1 VKSVHFLHD
10 HLRIGTTDSKKG
22 IIIFSIYKYLD
33 ISYYYIYNGFLNLH
47 RSLPMDDSQV
57 LFDSIRRIRKAK
69 SFTLKDMAEKTGI
82 SWNYLSQ
89 IERGQTNP
97 SIGTIKRITNALGI
111 PFMGLANEN
120 PPPDTTNQKAAI
132 VRRDMRKVLV
142 FPKSKLKQY
151 LLTPD
156 LQRKLEVLYG
166 EVEPSEEYE
175 EVWYSHEGEEFGFI
189 LEGRYEVTI
198 EEEVHILEEGDC
210 IYFQSHLPHKMRG
223 IGDKPCKTIWVITPP
238 SF

>member
-1 VKSVHFLHD
+1 MSIFVSKILTK
-10 HLRIGTTDSKKG
+10 TTPVDES
-22 IIIFSIYKYLD
+22 
-33 ISYYYIYNGFLNLH
+33 H
-47 RSLPMDDSQV
+47 A
-57 LFDSIRRIRKAK
+57 LFHSIRQVRKAK
-69 SFTLKDMAEKTGI
+69 GFTLRDMAEKTGI
-82 SWNYLSQ
+82 SSNYLSQ
-89 IERGQTNP
+89 IERGETNP
-97 SIGTIKRITNALGI
+97 SIGTIKRITNALGV
-111 PFMGLANEN
+111 PFMGLGNQN
-120 PPPDTTNQKAAI
+120 PGPDTTNQKVAI
-132 VRRDMRKVLV
+132 VRKDMRKVLV

-175 EVWYSHEGEEFGFI
+175 EVWYSHEGEEFGFV
-189 LEGRYEVTI
+189 LEGRYEVMI
-198 EEEVHILEEGDC
+198 EDEVYILEEGDC

>member
-1 VKSVHFLHD
+1 
-10 HLRIGTTDSKKG
+10 
-22 IIIFSIYKYLD
+22 
-33 ISYYYIYNGFLNLH
+33 
-47 RSLPMDDSQV
+47 MDESQV
-57 LFDSIRRIRKAK
+57 LFDSIRRTRKAK
-69 SFTLKDMAEKTGI
+69 GLTLREMAQKTGI
-82 SWNYLSQ
+82 SSNYLSQ
-89 IERGQTNP
+89 IERGETNP
-97 SIGTIKRITNALGI
+97 SIGTIKKITNALGV
-111 PFMGLANEN
+111 PFMGLGNEN
-120 PPPDTTNQKAAI
+120 PTREETNQKVAI
-132 VRRDMRKVLV
+132 VRKNMRKVLV

-166 EVEPSEEYE
+166 EVQPSKDCEEI
-175 EVWYSHEGEEFGFI
+175 WYSHEGEEFGFI

-198 EEEVHILEEGDC
+198 EDEVYTLEEGDC

>member
-1 VKSVHFLHD
+1 
-10 HLRIGTTDSKKG
+10 
-22 IIIFSIYKYLD
+22 
-33 ISYYYIYNGFLNLH
+33 
-47 RSLPMDDSQV
+47 MDESQA
-57 LFDSIRRIRKAK
+57 LFDSIRQIRKAK
-69 SFTLKDMAEKTGI
+69 GFTLRDMAEKTGI
-82 SWNYLSQ
+82 SSNYLSQ
-89 IERGQTNP
+89 IERGETNP
-97 SIGTIKRITNALGI
+97 SIGTIKRITNALGV

-120 PPPDTTNQKAAI
+120 PGPNTANQKVAI
-132 VRRDMRKVLV
+132 VRKDMRKVLV

-175 EVWYSHEGEEFGFI
+175 EVWYGHEGEEFGFI

-198 EEEVHILEEGDC
+198 EDEVHILEEGDC

-223 IGDKPCKTIWVITPP
+223 IGSKPCKTIWVITPP